1 MSSPL
6 DDGLRGARVLVT
18 GAAGGIG
25 AAVTAAFAD
34 AGAAVVAS
42 DVRPLGTQSR
52 VKFLPADLRSAAD
65 CARLVDG
72 AATELGGLDVVAHMA
87 GLLMRRDELA
97 DVSERDWDA
106 QHDVNLKGSFFLLR
120 AAGKL
125 MTRQATGGRLIAAT
139 SQGWWSGGYGG
150 SAVYA
155 ASKGGLVSLCRGLAR
170 TYGPAG
176 ITVNTVAPGAI
187 DTAMLTTDLSD
198 DALAGIIDATPLGR
212 LGRADEVA
220 APVLFLASSRASFIT
235 AATLNISGGW
245 LTY

>member
-1 MSSPL
+1 MSSLL
-6 DDGLRGARVLVT
+6 DDGLQGARVLVT

-25 AAVTAAFAD
+25 AAVTAAFAE

-42 DVRPLGTQSR
+42 DVRSLPNQPS
-52 VKFLPADLRSAAD
+52 VSSLPADLRSTVD
-65 CARLVDG
+65 CARLVD
-72 AATELGGLDVVAHMA
+72 AAAAELGGLDVVAHMA
-87 GLLMRRDELA
+87 GLLLRRHELGE
-97 DVSERDWDA
+97 VTEQDWDA

-120 AAGKL
+120 AAGEL
-125 MTRQATGGRLIAAT
+125 MTRQATGGRIIAAT

-150 SAVYA
+150 SAVYS

-187 DTAMLTTDLSD
+187 ETPMLTTGLPDE
-198 DALAGIIDATPLGR
+198 ALVGIIAATPLGR
-212 LGRADEVA
+212 LGRPEEVA
-220 APVLFLASSRASFIT
+220 AAVLFLASSRASFIT
-235 AATLNISGGW
+235 SATLNISGGW

>member
-6 DDGLRGARVLVT
+6 DDGLRDARVLVT

-25 AAVTAAFAD
+25 AAVTAAFAA
-34 AGAAVVAS
+34 AGAVVVAS
-42 DVRPLGTQSR
+42 DLHPPPTQAS
-52 VKFLPADLRSAAD
+52 VTSLPADLRSVAE
-65 CARLVDG
+65 CARLVEA

-87 GLLMRRDELA
+87 GLLVRRPDL
-97 DVSERDWDA
+97 SEVTEQDWDA
-106 QHDVNLKGSFFLLR
+106 QHDINLKASFFLLR
-120 AAGKL
+120 TAGEL

-170 TYGPAG
+170 SYGAAG

-198 DALAGIIDATPLGR
+198 EALTRIVGATPLGR
-212 LGRADEVA
+212 LGRPDEVA
-220 APVLFLASSRASFIT
+220 GAVLFLASSRASFIT
-235 AATLNISGGW
+235 AATLNVSGGW